1 MQEVVKAL
9 VDRHR
14 EQVIKRLPT
23 YMSAEHFFQLCRELD
38 RDPKIRRVAE
48 RNPDSVMSAILKS
61 ADCGL
66 LIGGPFGHC
75 WIAPFGEEVALLIG
89 WRGFVFQ
96 WIHAGAVLK
105 VVSNC
110 VYVGDEIEVIAG
122 DTEAINHRPS
132 LTDKNREDPKWIANK
147 DNIIGSYAI
156 AWLPTGLKQYRWCSK
171 GQIEMARARSQN
183 ASGPAWTHSYPAM
196 AAKTA
201 VRRLD
206 GLIQV
211 CGPTEQNKEAWDR
224 YARTIELDRKQ
235 FDHVPDEKPDDL
247 PGQSTGRVGPPTGA
261 TAGTEHDPSP
271 DPPPP
276 HSEGRK
282 RSVTG
287 PSLVVRD
294 PEPEPE
300 DAELI
305 TSEQQDQAME
315 LMSAAGM
322 RSSALIRYVNDT
334 YDVPDIAQLT
344 SAQAAELIVEL
355 GKRAKAK

>member
-105 VVSNC
+105 VVANC

-122 DTEAINHRPS
+122 DTEAINHKPS
-132 LTDKNREDPKWIANK
+132 LTDPHRDDPKWLANK
-147 DNIIGSYAI
+147 DNIQGSYAI

-183 ASGPAWTHSYPAM
+183 AAGPAWTHSYPAM

-211 CGPTEQNKEAWDR
+211 CGPTPENREAWDR

-235 FDHVPDEKPDDL
+235 FDHVPDEPDDL
-247 PGQSTGRVGPPTGA
+247 PGHINGRSSPTSGA
-261 TAGTEHDPSP
+261 TEAAEHS
-271 DPPPP
+271 PPPQ
-276 HSEGRK
+276 SK
-282 RSVTG
+282 RSAAIPSHNPG
-287 PSLVVRD
+287 PELVVD
-294 PEPEPE
+294 VEPISM
-300 DAELI
+300 D
-305 TSEQQDQAME
+305 QQDQAND
-315 LMSAAGM
+315 LMGAAGM
-322 RSSALIRYVNDT
+322 RASALKRYVADT
-334 YDVPDIAQLT
+334 YGGREIAQL
-344 SAQAAELIVEL
+344 SHAEAAELINEL
-355 GKRAKAK
+355 KRRAIPK